1 LGPLIRILDNM
12 KSYIMCLAALIVL
25 TACATA
31 NSGVV
36 GSDDGTNFL
45 GQSKTNIQDVEGYVS
60 EFPDVGIDQ
69 VSRNVSKDIFNIGD
83 TADISVYNVESLT
96 NTYIVDRNGNIVFPL
111 IGEVRVA
118 GLSTVDLQAKLVEK
132 YGARYLRNPGINVK
146 REATELGRIVVDG
159 AVNKPGVFEVNDIIK
174 LSEAIA
180 LAEGLNGEDTNGSSV
195 YIIRNVNGDRKVREV
210 DLRNIRRLGADDP
223 QLIPDDVVFVQ
234 DSAGRIVFRE
244 FLRTVPLLNTATLL
258 AIRR

>member
-31 NSGVV
+31 NSGAV

-111 IGEVRVA
+111 IGEVR
-118 GLSTVDLQAKLVEK
+118 VEK